1 MLRSSIVIM
10 LVLLSYVS
18 VLNFVVVS
26 FLYRQYSSPATQT
39 ARAVHASPV
48 RRAAD
53 SVHRMLAPDRAPDV
67 APDVASARAPDAH
80 ADAADVQ
87 GAHVRFMNRC
97 KFKSILDS

>member
-10 LVLLSYVS
+10 VVLLSYVS
-18 VLNFVVVS
+18 LLNFVVVS

-67 APDVASARAPDAH
+67 APARAPDAH
-80 ADAADVQ
+80 AGAADVQ